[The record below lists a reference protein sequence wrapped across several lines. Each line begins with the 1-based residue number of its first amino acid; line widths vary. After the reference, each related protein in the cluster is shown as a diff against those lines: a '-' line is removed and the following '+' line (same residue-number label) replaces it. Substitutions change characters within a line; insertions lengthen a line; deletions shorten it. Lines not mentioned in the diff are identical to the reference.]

1 MAETATPGDMA
12 MMRRADDAQTNSLKA
27 KLTQS
32 GIVLNASTLPATLE
46 TPWFVRV
53 LQAFSGW
60 LAAFFL
66 LGFIAIGG
74 VFIVESA
81 AASLGLGL
89 VLIGA
94 AFALLRAVHSDVL
107 EHLALAISLAGQ
119 LLVGWAAIEH
129 WNNAAYVWWSM
140 LGLQSALALVMPSV
154 THRGFSAFAASVAL
168 YLAWVTAATGMA
180 ASGIVLCALTALW
193 LNEFRWPRRIK
204 EMQAWGYGLALGLL
218 VTQGLAHAG
227 HPLPFLYEALDSN
240 LVRLGVWMS
249 VGLVALAQLI
259 LFQALFNKQPL
270 ASVRWMT
277 YAAGV
282 VLLGVTFYVPSVGQG
297 VVVMLLGFAIG
308 NRVLTGLGMLSLM
321 LAIGSYYYWLDATL
335 LTKSIALLVM
345 GTLLLGLRFGLH
357 RRWEARIAH
366 SSDGS
371 VDNDA

>member
-1 MAETATPGDMA
+1 MIRSAYDVK
-12 MMRRADDAQTNSLKA
+12 TNSLKA
-27 KLTQS
+27 KLTLA
-32 GIVLNASTLPATLE
+32 GIALNAPTLPESLE

-60 LAAFFL
+60 LAALFL

-89 VLIGA
+89 ALIGA
-94 AFALLRAVHSDVL
+94 AFALLRAARSDVL

-119 LLVGWAAIEH
+119 LLVGWAAVEYG
-129 WNNAAYVWWSM
+129 NNAAYVWWSM
-140 LGLQSALALVMPSV
+140 LVLQSALALVMPSV

-168 YLAWVTAATGMA
+168 YMAWVTAAMGMV

-204 EMQAWGYGLALGLL
+204 EIHAWGYGLALGLL

-227 HPLPFLYEALDSN
+227 HPLPFLYDVLDSS
-240 LVRLGVWMS
+240 LIRLGIWLS

-259 LFQALFNKQPL
+259 LFQALFQKQTL
-270 ASVRWMT
+270 ASARWAA
-277 YAAGV
+277 YAAGA
-282 VLLGVTFYVPSVGQG
+282 VLLVVTFYIPSVGQG
-297 VVVMLLGFAIG
+297 VVVVLLGFAIG
-308 NRVLTGLGMLSLM
+308 NRVLTGLGMLSLI
-321 LAIGSYYYWLDATL
+321 LAIGSYYYWLNATF

-345 GTLLLGLRFGLH
+345 GLLLLGLRFGL
-357 RRWEARIAH
+357 RRCWKARITR
-366 SSDGS
+366 SNNRS

>member
-1 MAETATPGDMA
+1 
-12 MMRRADDAQTNSLKA
+12 MMRSADDAQTNSLKA

-32 GIVLNASTLPATLE
+32 GIVLNAFTLPATLE
-46 TPWFVRV
+46 TPWVVRV

-89 VLIGA
+89 VLISA
-94 AFALLRAVHSDVL
+94 AFALLRVVHSDVL

-119 LLVGWAAIEH
+119 LLVGWVAVEY
-129 WNNAAYVWWSM
+129 WNNAAYAWWSM
-140 LGLQSALALVMPSV
+140 LFLQSVLALVMPSV

-168 YLAWVTAATGMA
+168 YMAWVTAAMGMV

-259 LFQALFNKQPL
+259 FFQALFHKQPF
-270 ASVRWMT
+270 ASASWAA
-277 YAAGV
+277 YAAGA
-282 VLLGVTFYVPSVGQG
+282 VLLVVTFYVPGAGQG
-297 VVVMLLGFAIG
+297 VVVVLLGFAIG
-308 NRVLTGLGMLSLM
+308 NRVLTGLGMLALI

-345 GTLLLGLRFGLH
+345 GTLLLGLRFGL
-357 RRWEARIAH
+357 RRWLKTTSAR

-371 VDNDA
+371 VDNNA